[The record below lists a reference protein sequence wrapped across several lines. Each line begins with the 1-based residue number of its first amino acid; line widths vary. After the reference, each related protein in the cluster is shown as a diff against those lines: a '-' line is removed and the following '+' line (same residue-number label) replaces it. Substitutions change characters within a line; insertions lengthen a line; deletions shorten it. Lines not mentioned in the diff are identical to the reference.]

1 MLSHL
6 NFIRAIA
13 IFGIFSWHYVSDL
26 FRVKHR
32 LLGTGTISRLIGEVD
47 SLGDAYWAVMSA
59 LTAAG
64 AESLSLFFIT
74 SGLGLYLS
82 HLRSPRTWREF
93 FLRRAIRIIPLYWL
107 ALVFAYTT
115 YKLWVPVYTTEAAFL
130 IHLPVVV
137 HTLTQYANAF
147 GPLWFVGVISQL
159 YLLFPL
165 LAIAF
170 DRASSSRACWIMFL
184 VTLTLD
190 GIAREMMQMAGIS
203 FHGTLPTKYLPLFTF
218 GMILARDIFHGNG
231 LIRLIIH
238 PLASIAF
245 AALFGFTVYFSNEPG
260 ILKTLYNPNVYHIST
275 FLMLTVF
282 WAAIWRL
289 KFISRVVMAVS
300 FSSYAICLFHLPL
313 YRIMII
319 NREGLMIPNN
329 QTLFSILLPVLFI
342 VVTIISY
349 FIQKGYDGLAAKALK
364 KQTSQ

>member
-1 MLSHL
+1 MLSHI

-13 IFGIFSWHYVSDL
+13 IFGIFSWHYVVDL

-32 LLGTGTISRLIGEVD
+32 LLGTGVLSRLIGGVD

-93 FLRRAIRIIPLYWL
+93 SLRRAIRIIPLYWL
-107 ALVFAYTT
+107 ALVFTYAA
-115 YKLWVPVYTTEAAFL
+115 YKLWVPVYTTGSAFL
-130 IHLPVVV
+130 IHLPVIV
-137 HTLTQYANAF
+137 HTLTPYANAF
-147 GPLWFVGVISQL
+147 GPLWFVGIISQL

-170 DRASSSRACWIMFL
+170 DRARSSRACWLIFIA
-184 VTLTLD
+184 TLFLD
-190 GIAREMMQMAGIS
+190 GLVHEIIQMAGIE
-203 FHGTLPTKYLPLFTF
+203 FRGKLPTEYLPLFTF

-231 LIRLIIH
+231 LIRMLVH

-245 AALFGFTVYFSNEPG
+245 AALFGFMVYFSNEPG
-260 ILKTLYNPNVYHIST
+260 LLKTLYNPNVYHIST

-289 KFISRVVMAVS
+289 KFISRAVMAVS

-319 NREGLMIPNN
+319 SNKGLMIPDN

-349 FIQKGYDGLAAKALK
+349 FIQKGYNGLAAKALK